1 MIAVYKVLSNNNNS
15 DKPNRNLNVAL
26 YEELVLSFIPFSN
39 IRSVLFLSYD
49 MQLYLLFYCLK
60 FQ

>member
-15 DKPNRNLNVAL
+15 DKSNRNLNVAL
-26 YEELVLSFIPFSN
+26 YEEIVLSFIPFSN